1 MLEVGDRYFNLKCSK
16 SALTV
21 RAEASS
27 YVDSS
32 IQQGADGSV
41 IFLEIQVGINFD
53 YVTQE
58 TENIKII

>member
-1 MLEVGDRYFNLKCSK
+1 MLEVGDRYFILKCSK
-16 SALTV
+16 SARTV

-32 IQQGADGSV
+32 IQQDADGSV

-58 TENIKII
+58 TENINII